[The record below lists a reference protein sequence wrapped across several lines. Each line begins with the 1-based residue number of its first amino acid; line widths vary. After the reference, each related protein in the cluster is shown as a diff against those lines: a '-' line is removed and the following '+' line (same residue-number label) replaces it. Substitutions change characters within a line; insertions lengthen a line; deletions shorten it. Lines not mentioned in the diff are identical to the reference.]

1 MNGEIRSIRGIV
13 LRTTESG
20 AGGRRISVFTEE
32 TGMSCFFISRGL
44 ISRYG
49 AGGLLPLCR
58 VRITVAFSH
67 QTAVVTQYEGQPL
80 FDMLNITYEELRQ
93 WSYLIEIVQ
102 LFFPEGERDSHVYSI
117 LCRAAETAAVKNPS
131 VTAFTAVV
139 QILCAAGY
147 DPSGKETAREMAL
160 SEEAHSLICALVCYS
175 WIGAPAMTIHSDV
188 FRESALFLDRFLEKV
203 CDVKLRTSGAFSI

>member
-58 VRITVAFSH
+58 VRITAAFSH

-117 LCRAAETAAVKNPS
+117 LCRACRNGGSQKSFCNSFLRLLSRSS
-131 VTAFTAVV
+131 VPPE
-139 QILCAAGY
+139 Y
-147 DPSGKETAREMAL
+147 DPSRKETAREMAL
-160 SEEAHSLICALVCYS
+160 SEEAHSLIMCTCV
-175 WIGAPAMTIHSDV
+175 
-188 FRESALFLDRFLEKV
+188 LFLDR
-203 CDVKLRTSGAFSI
+203 GAGHDHPF